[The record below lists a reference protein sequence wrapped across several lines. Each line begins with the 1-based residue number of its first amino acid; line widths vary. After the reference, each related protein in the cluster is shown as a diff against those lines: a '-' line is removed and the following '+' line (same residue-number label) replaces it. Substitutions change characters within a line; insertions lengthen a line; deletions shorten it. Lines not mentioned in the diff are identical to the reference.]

1 MVCVAVGNGSAP
13 VASGAERLPTG
24 SRLTD
29 FTYLK
34 STGWGWYYLS
44 TVLDDFSRYIV
55 VWKLCA
61 VMCACGVT
69 ATLDLALAASGLD
82 RHRRTS
88 AEGSS
93 RAMAHLMLQ
102 AIWPIGS
109 RTTEWSICAGRPL
122 KL

>member
-1 MVCVAVGNGSAP
+1 MRGGGNGSAP

-61 VMCACGVT
+61 TMCACGVT

-88 AEGSS
+88 VEGFS
-93 RAMAHLMLQ
+93 RAMADPIAAGDLANWLEDNGMEHLRGQ
-102 AIWPIGS
+102 A
-109 RTTEWSICAGRPL
+109 A
-122 KL
+122 